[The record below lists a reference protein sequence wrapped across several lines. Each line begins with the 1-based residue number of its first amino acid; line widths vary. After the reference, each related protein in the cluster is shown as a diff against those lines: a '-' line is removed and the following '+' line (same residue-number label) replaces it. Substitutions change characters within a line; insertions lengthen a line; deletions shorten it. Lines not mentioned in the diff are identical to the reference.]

1 LIQLQGFRQIY
12 RPALGKDKTTTTAAR
27 WWIIRFVALALNLS
41 RSKLQNAVSLN
52 LPHVKRL
59 QKLWITSSETFCLF
73 LKGKRTLRPQTTNHP
88 FQHPSKQ
95 YRSMSYAPRIAPV
108 TGIAVRKVEAV
119 IELLESGATIPFIA
133 RYRKEATGEL
143 DEVAIADI
151 QDAWK
156 KMLELDK
163 RREVILQSIEEQGKM
178 TPELKRAIEQAVTMT
193 ELEDLYLPYRPK
205 RKTRATIAIDKGLE
219 PLAKRIFAQRDQTVA
234 SIAEAYLTD
243 QVPNVEEALQG
254 ARDIIAEWI
263 SEDVKARDKIRRHFD
278 RTAVIASR
286 LVKGKEEEGKKYLDY
301 FDWSEPLAKCPSH
314 RLLAMRRGEEEGFL
328 RVSIAPEEERAVGDL
343 EAMFVQS
350 YGESSAQV
358 RTAVKDSY
366 KRLLQPGIETEF
378 RNISKEKAD
387 TEAIRVFAENLRQL
401 LLSAPLGEQ
410 KVMGIDPGF
419 RTGCK
424 VVCLDASG
432 NLLYNTAIYP
442 HEPQRKVFESQSE
455 IEHLVEKYQ
464 IEAIS
469 VGNGTAGRETMDFL
483 RKIKFE
489 RPVEIFQV
497 NEAGASIY
505 SASEAAREE
514 FPSEDITVRGAV
526 SIGRRLMDPLAE
538 LVKIDPKSIGVG
550 QYQHDVN
557 QNQLKDG
564 LDRTVESCVNAVGI
578 NLNTASKHLLTY
590 VSGLGPVLAQN
601 IVHYRAENGAFQKRS
616 DLKKVPRLGDKAFEQ
631 CAGFLRIREAKNP
644 LDNTAVHPERYALV
658 EEMAHDLGCKVA
670 DLVHDKHQRAKID
683 LKKYV
688 RSDVGLPT
696 LQDILKEIEKPGLD
710 PRGNAKAFE
719 FANVHSLDDL
729 HEGMVLPGIVTNITN
744 FGAFVDIGV
753 KDSGLVHVSQL
764 ADKFVRNPMEV
775 VSLGQQVMVRVVE
788 VDYARKRVAL
798 SMKGL

>member
-1 LIQLQGFRQIY
+1 
-12 RPALGKDKTTTTAAR
+12 
-27 WWIIRFVALALNLS
+27 
-41 RSKLQNAVSLN
+41 
-52 LPHVKRL
+52 
-59 QKLWITSSETFCLF
+59 
-73 LKGKRTLRPQTTNHP
+73 
-88 FQHPSKQ
+88 
-95 YRSMSYAPRIAPV
+95 MSYAARIAPLV
-108 TGIAVRKVEAV
+108 NIPVRKVEAV

-143 DEVAIADI
+143 DEVQIGDI

-156 KMLELDK
+156 KMQELDK
-163 RREVILQSIEEQGKM
+163 RREVILQSIEEQGKL
-178 TPELKRAIEQAVTMT
+178 TPELRRAIEQAATMT

-205 RKTRATIAIDKGLE
+205 RKTRASMAIEKGLE
-219 PLAKRIFAQRDQTVA
+219 PLAKRIFSQTDNSGLA
-234 SIAEAYLTD
+234 SLATRFITD
-243 QVPNVEEALQG
+243 LVPTVEDALQG

-263 SEDVKARDKIRRHFD
+263 SEDLRARDKIRRHFS
-278 RTAVIASR
+278 RGAEIGSR
-286 LVKGKEEEGKKYLDY
+286 LVKGKEEEGAKYRDY
-301 FDWSEPLAKCPSH
+301 FEWSEPLAKCPSH

-328 RVSIAPEEERAVGDL
+328 RVSIAPEEEMAVNDL
-343 EAMFVQS
+343 DKIFVTG
-350 YGESSAQV
+350 YGEAANEV
-358 RTAVKDSY
+358 RKALKDSY
-366 KRLLQPGIETEF
+366 KRLLSPSIETEF
-378 RNISKEKAD
+378 RNTSKDKAD

-401 LLSAPLGEQ
+401 LLSAPLGEK
-410 KVMGIDPGF
+410 KVMGVDPGF

-432 NLLYNTAIYP
+432 TLLKYAV
-442 HEPQRKVFESQSE
+442 VFLHNPVEAQAE
-455 IEHLVEKYQ
+455 IEHLVEKFA

-483 RKIKFE
+483 RKINF
-489 RPVEIFQV
+489 RTPVEIFQV

-505 SASEAAREE
+505 SASEVAREE
-514 FPSEDITVRGAV
+514 FPKEDLTVRGAV

-557 QNQLKDG
+557 QTQLKDG

-590 VSGLGPVLAQN
+590 VSGLGPVLAKN
-601 IVHYRAENGAFQKRS
+601 IVEFRAENGAFTKRT

-658 EEMAHDLGCKVA
+658 EEMAADSGCKVL
-670 DLVHDKHQRAKID
+670 DLVQDREKRDRID
-683 LKKYV
+683 LKRYV
-688 RSDVGLPT
+688 RGDVGLPT
-696 LQDILKEIEKPGLD
+696 LKDILKEIEKPGLD
-710 PRGNAKAFE
+710 PRGAAKSFE

-729 HEGMVLPGIVTNITN
+729 HPGMILPGIVTNITN

-764 ADKFVRNPMEV
+764 SDKFVRDPMEV

-788 VDYARKRVAL
+788 VDYGRKRVAL
-798 SMKGL
+798 SMKGM